1 MGLHVTPYGTFYVQR
16 SLRTGEVMQVLPV
29 KRPDMPSHLPSV
41 DSLGIT
47 ENFIES
53 RRASLAAD
61 TARAEDSQG
70 RLQQELATAGGE
82 SLLATGKAV
91 LAQNGGSGG
100 DSGGNRS
107 SNAHSSPLAP
117 NYDGDVEMA
126 YGSSTSGSARG
137 APTSPVSY
145 PHSATRQRRSSSHR
159 SSNTNYVLSE
169 DTHQQPSSMAM
180 APHMLP
186 VRPWPN
192 ALHQEAT
199 VNLPPF
205 REIDSARALTHEE
218 ELRHEEQVSSRGG
231 GRSSRSKSTASP
243 RMASVLRSSS
253 RNCSRSNST
262 SHGHGYRNGHHS
274 NSNSNNNAFSIS
286 NMISHGSEGSA
297 SSVYSV
303 SEVSTPSGPVSPGP
317 DYYYCNSNDGY
328 SPATTYAAAS
338 PAASFGGNSGCSMMV
353 DESASPQVPA
363 PVRRSSQSS
372 TPRAGRGHRTGTSPS
387 PGQAP
392 ARVLGPYGPSAATY
406 APPVPNA
413 APPLPPSPLAA
424 AEAAPLKKNK
434 TVWIIRTLEPRK
446 VASRR
451 TADGADDYEP
461 QRVQTHVETHI
472 VP

>member
-107 SNAHSSPLAP
+107 SNTHSSPLAP

-126 YGSSTSGSARG
+126 YGSSTSGSASG

-145 PHSATRQRRSSSHR
+145 PHSAARQRRSSSHR
-159 SSNTNYVLSE
+159 SSNTNYVL
-169 DTHQQPSSMAM
+169 T
-180 APHMLP
+180 
-186 VRPWPN
+186 
-192 ALHQEAT
+192 T

-218 ELRHEEQVSSRGG
+218 ELRHEELVSSRGG
-231 GRSSRSKSTASP
+231 GRGSRSKSTASP
-243 RMASVLRSSS
+243 RMASLLHSSS

-262 SHGHGYRNGHHS
+262 SHGHGYGNGHHS
-274 NSNSNNNAFSIS
+274 SSSSSNNNAFSIS

-317 DYYYCNSNDGY
+317 DYYYCNSNNGY
-328 SPATTYAAAS
+328 SPATTYAAVS
-338 PAASFGGNSGCSMMV
+338 PAASFGGNSGCGMVV

-392 ARVLGPYGPSAATY
+392 TRVPGPYAPSAATY
-406 APPVPNA
+406 APPVPHA

-446 VASRR
+446 VTSRR
-451 TADGADDYEP
+451 TADGTDDYEP